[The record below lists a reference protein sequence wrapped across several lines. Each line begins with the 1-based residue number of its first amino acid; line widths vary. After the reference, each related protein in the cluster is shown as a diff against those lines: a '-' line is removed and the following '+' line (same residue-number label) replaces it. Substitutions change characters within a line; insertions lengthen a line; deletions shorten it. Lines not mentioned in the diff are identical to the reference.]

1 MGWGLITVTGK
12 KRLSP
17 DMREKQIVTEAIA
30 FFADHGF
37 GGQTRELAKRI
48 GITQPL
54 LYRYFASKEAL
65 IERVYQEVFVGRW
78 QEDWHKILCDR
89 GLPLRERLTRIY
101 REYARVVDNREW
113 VRILI
118 LAGLKGESL
127 NRRYLEQVRIRL
139 IEPLCGEMRYETG
152 LPAPGDLPLLSQE
165 TDMAWSFHGSFIYRG
180 IRKWIYDVPV
190 EDDIEA
196 AVETAIGVFLRGF
209 PVTLPGVVR
218 QPSQTPNKASAAK
231 ASSKPFRRN

>member
-1 MGWGLITVTGK
+1 MKVTGK

-37 GGQTRELAKRI
+37 TGQTRELAKRI

-78 QEDWHKILCDR
+78 KEDWYQVLRDR
-89 GLPLRERLTRIY
+89 DLPLRNRLTRIY
-101 REYARVVDNREW
+101 AEYARVIDNREW

-127 NRRYLEQVRIRL
+127 NQRYLEQVRVKL

-152 LPAPGDLPLLSQE
+152 LPDPDDLPLASQE
-165 TDMAWSFHGSFIYRG
+165 IDIAWSFHGTFIYRG
-180 IRKWIYDVPV
+180 IRKWIYNVPV
-190 EDDIEA
+190 EDDIDA
-196 AVETAIGVFLRGF
+196 TVDNAIGVFLEGF
-209 PVTLPGVVR
+209 PMTLPKMVDH
-218 QPSQTPNKASAAK
+218 PSQIPNNAITAK
-231 ASSKPFRRN
+231 ASSKPLRRD